1 VSLKE
6 IFSCYVSTTYRGD
19 KEAFERI
26 QQYFKDDGRATE
38 NQWKKR
44 NADDTKAVFTAGKSF
59 LFTFDYESSAL
70 EVRSIVAYSEADGT
84 ITVSVGNS
92 GFPFEPLLS
101 KPRYEKLLE
110 KVNAFIV
117 DEGIA
122 VKRSEETSAT

>member
-1 VSLKE
+1 
-6 IFSCYVSTTYRGD
+6 
-19 KEAFERI
+19 
-26 QQYFKDDGRATE
+26 
-38 NQWKKR
+38 
-44 NADDTKAVFTAGKSF
+44 
-59 LFTFDYESSAL
+59 
-70 EVRSIVAYSEADGT
+70 VRSIVAYSEADGT

-110 KVNAFIV
+110 EVNAFIV